1 MAHFATIKAAGML
14 SSDGRCKVL
23 EKSADGYGR
32 AEAVATFMLKHHVRL
47 DTQRSDNIG
56 CSALFNVDA
65 SAANQDGRSSSLTA
79 PNGLAQQ
86 MVITIAH
93 TKAHTA
99 LIAHPDVSMGG
110 VSHAWHRHDTRGSN
124 RVEFLLPFALSRQ
137 QKSLDMCISPLVLA
151 ASKSHAGHSEAAAGA
166 VALLRV
172 DEEFASRRIAMLNY
186 LRILSPYLV
195 TELRGRQTK
204 IANSS
209 IPRNTSARMS
219 ACFFGFARVGISG
232 FAFSGSNVHSH
243 IFNVC

>member
-1 MAHFATIKAAGML
+1 MVNNVKDDPYVATGSALSVAAGRVAYVFNFGLAALSIDTACSASLMAVHLAVSGALHLHSSNQISSDAWSTCAGVNLTIGHAHFATIKAAGML

-110 VSHAWHRHDTRGSN
+110 VSMHGTGTT
-124 RVEFLLPFALSRQ
+124 
-137 QKSLDMCISPLVLA
+137 LDPI
-151 ASKSHAGHSEAAAGA
+151 E
-166 VALLRV
+166 
-172 DEEFASRRIAMLNY
+172 LN
-186 LRILSPYLV
+186 
-195 TELRGRQTK
+195 
-204 IANSS
+204 
-209 IPRNTSARMS
+209 
-219 ACFFGFARVGISG
+219 F
-232 FAFSGSNVHSH
+232 
-243 IFNVC
+243 